1 MTNEQADRL
10 EKKIDQLLE
19 LAPTIDALGS
29 VLVRRNNITE
39 RLGLNKNT
47 LAQNSNIAKF
57 EESGSRK
64 TFIEIGDVAVLRQ
77 RKQTRKQPK

>member
-1 MTNEQADRL
+1 MTDEQADRL
-10 EKKIDQLLE
+10 EKKIDQLLA

-29 VLVRRNNITE
+29 VLVRRNNVTE

-47 LAQNSNIAKF
+47 LSQNGNIAKF